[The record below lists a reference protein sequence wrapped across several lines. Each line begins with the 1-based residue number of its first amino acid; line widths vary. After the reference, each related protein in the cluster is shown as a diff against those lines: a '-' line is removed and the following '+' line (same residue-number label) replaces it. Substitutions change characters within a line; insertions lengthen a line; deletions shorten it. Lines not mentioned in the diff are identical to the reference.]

1 MKYTAFS
8 LVLSLL
14 ITVGASGGCSA
25 QTDAQPSA
33 ETPVA
38 QSASRS
44 APAQPTPAIRVK
56 SVGPGEAPDEG
67 ALKTLVGSATQVAAV
82 QLTNYP
88 ELPLSDRIL
97 QGFEAGYRALTTEDG
112 RTISWGF
119 KHEEANLQSAAIS
132 DSAGNLVMVAAVD
145 DVRNL
150 VSARGEDRFSSLGD
164 YQQAVKKSGTEPH
177 VVLLARDQAALEAAY
192 PLFRSWMD
200 ANLLGFNTSCAKH
213 PAACA
218 LLPGIKVRT
227 EAFISSGADAAPVK
241 AALPQGAATPIPPE
255 AFRQ

>member
-8 LVLSLL
+8 AVLSLV

-33 ETPVA
+33 ASPA
-38 QSASRS
+38 FQSESRP
-44 APAQPTPAIRVK
+44 APPQSPAAMRVK
-56 SVGPGEAPDEG
+56 SVGPGEAPDED
-67 ALKTLVGSATQVAAV
+67 ALKKLVGSATQVATV
-82 QLTNYP
+82 QLANYP

-112 RTISWGF
+112 QVINWGF
-119 KHEEANLQSAAIS
+119 KHEEANLQSVAIS

-145 DVRNL
+145 DVLDL
-150 VSARGEDRFSSLGD
+150 VSARGEDRFSSVAD

-177 VVLLARDQAALEAAY
+177 VALLARDQAALEAAY
-192 PLFRSWMD
+192 PLFRSWMN

-213 PAACA
+213 AAACK
-218 LLPGIKVRT
+218 LMPDIEMRI
-227 EAFISSGADAAPVK
+227 EAYVSSGADAAPVK
-241 AALPQGAATPIPPE
+241 AAVPQVAAAPIPPE

>member
-1 MKYTAFS
+1 MKYTAFPA
-8 LVLSLL
+8 VLSLL
-14 ITVGASGGCSA
+14 LTVGASGGCSA
-25 QTDAQPSA
+25 QTDTQPPA
-33 ETPVA
+33 ATPVA
-38 QSASRS
+38 QPASRP
-44 APAQPTPAIRVK
+44 APAQPGAAIRVK
-56 SVGPGEAPDEG
+56 SVGPGEAPDEA
-67 ALKTLVGSATQVAAV
+67 ALKTLVGNATQVASV
-82 QLTNYP
+82 QLANYP

-112 RTISWGF
+112 RTINWGF
-119 KHEEANLQSAAIS
+119 KHEEANLQSVAIA
-132 DSAGNLVMVAAVD
+132 DSAGNLLMVAAVD
-145 DVRNL
+145 DVPDL

-218 LLPGIKVRT
+218 LLPGIDVRT
-227 EAFISSGADAAPVK
+227 DAFVSSGADAAPVK
-241 AALPQGAATPIPPE
+241 AALPQASAARVPPE

>member
-8 LVLSLL
+8 ALLSLA

-25 QTDAQPSA
+25 QTDAEPSA
-33 ETPVA
+33 ASPAV
-38 QSASRS
+38 QSESRP
-44 APAQPTPAIRVK
+44 APAPPTVAIRVK
-56 SVGPGEAPDEG
+56 SVGPGEAPGEDG
-67 ALKTLVGSATQVAAV
+67 LKALVGSATQVAAV
-82 QLTNYP
+82 QLANYP

-112 RTISWGF
+112 QVITWGF
-119 KHEEANLQSAAIS
+119 KHEEANLQSVAIS
-132 DSAGNLVMVAAVD
+132 DSAGSLLMVAAVD
-145 DVRNL
+145 DVRGL
-150 VSARGEDRFSSLGD
+150 VSARGEDRFSSVGD

-213 PAACA
+213 AAACA
-218 LLPGIKVRT
+218 LLPGIKMRT
-227 EAFISSGADAAPVK
+227 DAYVSSGADAAPVK
-241 AALPQGAATPIPPE
+241 AALPQAAAAPIPPE